1 MESLRSAY
9 AKMVPWQV
17 GYSTEKSDVGAL
29 ERLGLERSI
38 VGILTGRTILAR
50 SELPDEVGVYD
61 EC

>member
-1 MESLRSAY
+1 MP
-9 AKMVPWQV
+9 KMVTWQD